1 MLKAT
6 MKYSG
11 VRAKV
16 MALYGKLLTE
26 EDWKHLCGCSSVADI
41 ASYLRNSS
49 DWSETVNALP
59 ASPSSEKLKAAVFKR
74 IYLEYER
81 LYKFSYL
88 EDKKY
93 LLFTLYRAEYGFIL
107 DTLRRLQSNSPPDQT
122 ADVTDFM
129 LKNSQVD
136 ISALESCTDY
146 KGLLA
151 AISDSIYEKPFKRL
165 PVNEETGLPNYR
177 DAGILLENHYY
188 KTVFS
193 YINNNYKGLGKQ
205 KLVTV
210 MGTEADLLNIVSIL
224 RLQLYFPG

>member
-26 EDWKHLCGCSSVADI
+26 DDFKHLCACTSISDI
-41 ASYLRNSS
+41 TSYLRNNG
-49 DWSETVNALP
+49 DWSETINSLP
-59 ASPSSEKLKAAVFKR
+59 ASPSTDKLDAAIIRR

-93 LLFTLYRAEYGFIL
+93 LLFILYRAEYGFIL
-107 DTLRRLQSNSPPDQT
+107 DALRRLQSNSPTVQNT
-122 ADVTDFM
+122 DVTDFM
-129 LKNSQVD
+129 RRNSSVD
-136 ISALESCTDY
+136 LAGLESCTDY
-146 KGLLA
+146 RGFLA
-151 AISDSIYEKPFKRL
+151 AIGDSIYEKPLKRL
-165 PVNEETGLPNYR
+165 TLSEETGLPNYR
-177 DAGILLENHYY
+177 DAGFVLENHYY

-193 YINNNYKGLGKQ
+193 YINNSYKGLGKQ
-205 KLVTV
+205 KL
-210 MGTEADLLNIVSIL
+210 
-224 RLQLYFPG
+224 